1 MVLTLQDRRRSRKND
16 REACSIFAYV
26 KEKADGRPISPCY
39 ALSDTPAQ
47 TIVDLAVDVDASRLI
62 LGSPRR
68 SMLVKLI
75 RGNLEFQRELKELG
89 AFSV

>member
-1 MVLTLQDRRRSRKND
+1 MDARFRPVTHSVILQ
-16 REACSIFAYV
+16 
-26 KEKADGRPISPCY
+26 
-39 ALSDTPAQ
+39 AQ